1 MRINMLKGT
10 IIQLENGSAAVTLSN
25 GQILNVPVG
34 EIEGVPAVGAS
45 VSIVVA
51 MPNSEDAARQ
61 RMAKEVLNEL
71 LGNG

>member
-10 IIQLENGSAAVTLSN
+10 ITQLENGSAAITLSN
-25 GQILNVPVG
+25 GQILNIQVS

-45 VSIVVA
+45 VSIIVA

-61 RMAKEVLNEL
+61 RMAKDVLNEF
-71 LGNG
+71 LGN